1 MASFDRG
8 DTSEKVIGIVAEKL
22 SIDKNTISSDN
33 TTFQNL
39 GADSLSTFEIMLK
52 FQDTFGIEIDDEAAD
67 KLSNLRQAVD
77 YIHEKRTK

>member
-22 SIDKNTISSDN
+22 SVDRNTINSEN
-33 TTFQNL
+33 TTLQDL

-67 KLSNLRQAVD
+67 NLSSIGQAVD
-77 YIHEKRTK
+77 YIHGKRTK